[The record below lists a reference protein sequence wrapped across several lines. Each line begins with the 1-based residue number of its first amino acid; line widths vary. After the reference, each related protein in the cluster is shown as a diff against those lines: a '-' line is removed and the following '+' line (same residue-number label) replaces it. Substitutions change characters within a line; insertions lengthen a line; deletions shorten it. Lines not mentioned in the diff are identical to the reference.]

1 MQRVAIVGLGLIGGS
16 IGLGL
21 KRWAADQG
29 KGGSAP
35 LQIVGFDTDLDQQ
48 SYAKKINAVDK
59 TEWRLPNAIDGADI
73 VILAT
78 PVGAMQELLS
88 DIAPHLKEGAIVTD
102 VGSTKADVIRWAD
115 EILPPTVSFVG
126 GHPMAGKA
134 ISIEGADADLFKGA
148 TWIITPSVRADDSA
162 LRNVLGLVAALG
174 AEAFFVDAAEH
185 DAYVAGVS
193 HLPFVLAA
201 TLTNALGTDSSWKDM
216 KSLTAGG
223 FKDMTRLASGSP
235 VMHRDIVLTN
245 RAAIVRWIDQFEAE
259 LNAVRDLIARE
270 SIEGREAEIEQ
281 YFGKARIF
289 APSGRRKSRGKASCS
304 SRPVRSR
311 GWRASAIKCRGCS
324 SAACSDA
331 AWRRPTGSGGGPA
344 VAASLRARATNQTTT
359 RRCKPGRLV
368 RHPGAYGRDPCA
380 GSDRSGSRSAQ
391 FVCPAD

>member
-21 KRWAADQG
+21 KRWATEQA
-29 KGGSAP
+29 KGGNAP

-78 PVGAMQELLS
+78 PVGAMKELMT

-102 VGSTKADVIRWAD
+102 VGSTKADVIQWAD
-115 EILPPTVSFVG
+115 EILPPSVSFVG

-148 TWIITPSVRADDSA
+148 TWIIAPSVRANDSA

-193 HLPFVLAA
+193 HLPFVLSA
-201 TLTNALGTDSSWKDM
+201 TLTNVLGSDSSWKDM

-245 RAAIVRWIDQFEAE
+245 QAAILRWIDQFRAE
-259 LNAVRDLIARE
+259 LDAVRDLIARE
-270 SIEGREAEIEQ
+270 SIEGREAEIEKF
-281 YFGKARIF
+281 FGKARDIRAEWSTQVTREGELLQQTGSELSMEGVGDQMSRMF
-289 APSGRRKSRGKASCS
+289 FGSLFRRRMAEADRLGRRASKNMKTQGKSDQ
-304 SRPVRSR
+304 
-311 GWRASAIKCRGCS
+311 
-324 SAACSDA
+324 SDDN
-331 AWRRPTGSGGGPA
+331 S
-344 VAASLRARATNQTTT
+344 
-359 RRCKPGRLV
+359 
-368 RHPGAYGRDPCA
+368 
-380 GSDRSGSRSAQ
+380 
-391 FVCPAD
+391 

>member
-21 KRWAADQG
+21 KRWAAEQA
-29 KGGSAP
+29 KGGQPP
-35 LQIVGFDTDLDQQ
+35 LQVIGFDTDLDQQ

-59 TEWRLPNAIDGADI
+59 TEWRLPNAIAEADI

-78 PVGAMQELLS
+78 PVGAMQELLT

-102 VGSTKADVIRWAD
+102 VASTKADVVRWAD
-115 EILPPTVSFVG
+115 ETLPATVSFVG

-134 ISIEGADADLFKGA
+134 LSIEGADADLFKGA
-148 TWIITPSVRADDSA
+148 TWIIAPSVRANDSA

-193 HLPFVLAA
+193 HLPFVLSA
-201 TLTNALGTDSSWKDM
+201 TLTNVLGSDSSWKDM

-245 RAAIVRWIDQFEAE
+245 QAAILRWIDQFRAE
-259 LNAVRDLIARE
+259 LDAVRDLIARE
-270 SIEGREAEIEQ
+270 SIEGREAEIEKF
-281 YFGKARIF
+281 FGKARDIRAEWSTQVTREGELLQQTGSELSMEGVGDQMSRMF
-289 APSGRRKSRGKASCS
+289 FGSLFRRRMAEADRLGRRAGKNMKTQGKSDQ
-304 SRPVRSR
+304 
-311 GWRASAIKCRGCS
+311 
-324 SAACSDA
+324 SDDN
-331 AWRRPTGSGGGPA
+331 S
-344 VAASLRARATNQTTT
+344 
-359 RRCKPGRLV
+359 
-368 RHPGAYGRDPCA
+368 
-380 GSDRSGSRSAQ
+380 
-391 FVCPAD
+391 

>member
-21 KRWAADQG
+21 KRWASEQA
-29 KGGSAP
+29 KGGNAP

-78 PVGAMQELLS
+78 PVGAMQELLT
-88 DIAPHLKEGAIVTD
+88 DITPYLKEGAIITD
-102 VGSTKADVIRWAD
+102 VGSTKADVIKWAD
-115 EILPPTVSFVG
+115 EILPPSVSFVG

-148 TWIITPSVRADDSA
+148 TWIISPSVRANDSA

-174 AEAFFVDAAEH
+174 AEAFFVDPAEH

-193 HLPFVLAA
+193 HLPFVISA

-223 FKDMTRLASGSP
+223 FKDMTRLSSGSP
-235 VMHRDIVLTN
+235 IMHRDIVLTN
-245 RAAIVRWIDQFEAE
+245 QEAILRWIDQFRAE
-259 LNAVRDLIARE
+259 LDAVRDLIARE
-270 SIEGREAEIEQ
+270 SIEGREAEIEK
-281 YFGKARIF
+281 FFSKARDIRAEWSTQVTREGELLQQTGSELSMEGVGDQMSRMFFGSIF
-289 APSGRRKSRGKASCS
+289 KRRMAEADRLGRRAGNRAKAQGKSDQ
-304 SRPVRSR
+304 
-311 GWRASAIKCRGCS
+311 
-324 SAACSDA
+324 SDDN
-331 AWRRPTGSGGGPA
+331 S
-344 VAASLRARATNQTTT
+344 
-359 RRCKPGRLV
+359 
-368 RHPGAYGRDPCA
+368 
-380 GSDRSGSRSAQ
+380 
-391 FVCPAD
+391 

>member
-1 MQRVAIVGLGLIGGS
+1 MQQVAIVGLGLIGGS

-21 KRWAADQG
+21 KRWSGEQA
-29 KGGSAP
+29 KGGNAP

-78 PVGAMQELLS
+78 PVGAMKELLS
-88 DIAPHLKEGAIVTD
+88 DITPHLKEGAIVTD
-102 VGSTKADVIRWAD
+102 VGSTKSDVIQWAD
-115 EILPPTVSFVG
+115 EILPPAVSFVG

-148 TWIITPSVRADDSA
+148 TWIISPSVRANDSA

-174 AEAFFVDAAEH
+174 AEAFFVDPAEH

-193 HLPFVLAA
+193 HLPFVISA

-216 KSLTAGG
+216 KSLTSGG

-245 RAAIVRWIDQFEAE
+245 QAAILRWIDQFRAE
-259 LNAVRDLIARE
+259 LDAVRDLIARE
-270 SIEGREAEIEQ
+270 SIEDREAEIEKF
-281 YFGKARIF
+281 FGKARDIRAEWSTQVTREGELLQQTGSELSLEGVGDQMSRMF
-289 APSGRRKSRGKASCS
+289 FGSLFRRRMAEADRLGRR
-304 SRPVRSR
+304 
-311 GWRASAIKCRGCS
+311 
-324 SAACSDA
+324 
-331 AWRRPTGSGGGPA
+331 
-344 VAASLRARATNQTTT
+344 
-359 RRCKPGRLV
+359 
-368 RHPGAYGRDPCA
+368 A
-380 GSDRSGSRSAQ
+380 GSRKPQGKSDQSDDNS
-391 FVCPAD
+391 

>member
-21 KRWAADQG
+21 KRWAAEQA
-29 KGGSAP
+29 KGGNEP
-35 LQIVGFDTDLDQQ
+35 LQIIGFDTDLDQQ

-73 VILAT
+73 VVLAT
-78 PVGAMQELLS
+78 PVGSMKELLS

-102 VGSTKADVIRWAD
+102 VGSTKADVIAWAD
-115 EILPPTVSFVG
+115 EILPATVSFVG

-148 TWIITPSVRADDSA
+148 TWVVTPSIRANDAA

-185 DAYVAGVS
+185 DAYVAGIS

-201 TLTNALGTDSSWKDM
+201 TLTNALGSDSSWKDM

-235 VMHRDIVLTN
+235 IMHRDIILTN
-245 RAAIVRWIDQFEAE
+245 QAAILRWIDQFQGE
-259 LNAVRDLIARE
+259 LSAMRDLIARE
-270 SIEGREAEIEQ
+270 SIEGREAEIEK
-281 YFGKARIF
+281 FFNKARDIRAEWSTQVTREGELLQQTGSELSMEGVGDQMSRMF
-289 APSGRRKSRGKASCS
+289 FGSMFKRRMSDADRLGRR
-304 SRPVRSR
+304 
-311 GWRASAIKCRGCS
+311 
-324 SAACSDA
+324 
-331 AWRRPTGSGGGPA
+331 
-344 VAASLRARATNQTTT
+344 
-359 RRCKPGRLV
+359 
-368 RHPGAYGRDPCA
+368 A
-380 GSDRSGSRSAQ
+380 GSRAKAQ
-391 FVCPAD
+391 GKSDQSDDNS